1 MEGKT
6 GNIVMNNIET
16 IESVQPIINME
27 KFLLADGYEETG

>member
-6 GNIVMNNIET
+6 GNPVMNNIET

-27 KFLLADGYEETG
+27 KFLPADGYEETG